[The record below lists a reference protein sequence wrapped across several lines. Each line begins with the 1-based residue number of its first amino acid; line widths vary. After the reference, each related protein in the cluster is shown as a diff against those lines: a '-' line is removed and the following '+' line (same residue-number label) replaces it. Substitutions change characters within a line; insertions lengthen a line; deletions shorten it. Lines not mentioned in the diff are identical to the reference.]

1 MIRSRLAVAA
11 CVVALAGA
19 VSGCLDFVEP
29 TPGPGQ
35 LEVVL
40 TVTDEDPVRSQ
51 LTATFD
57 PGGDPDG
64 DFRTVEEPSIR
75 VAGRT
80 IEPARVTREVPLQYR
95 DDWTLATELIDRSTL
110 DVEGPLLEPGRP
122 RLTTSVPLLWRSGPR
137 SLELEGDEDL
147 VLPLRGADA
156 ATEGI
161 ASWLLVVRK
170 ADSDSTRY
178 LSSSTGS
185 LPDTVRVQ
193 GEVFSGLEEPETMEA
208 RLEVDLRTSDPAR
221 GPFHRTSVRLLV
233 RLVWQ
238 VSYDPGDG

>member
-1 MIRSRLAVAA
+1 MTRSRLAVAA
-11 CVVALAGA
+11 CVVALVGGL
-19 VSGCLDFVEP
+19 SGCLDFVEP

-35 LEVVL
+35 LAVVL
-40 TVTDEDPVRSQ
+40 TVTDDDPVRSQ

-80 IEPARVTREVPLQYR
+80 IEPARLTRAVPLQYR
-95 DDWTLATELIDRSTL
+95 DDWTLAAELTDRSTL
-110 DVEGPLLEPGRP
+110 DVEGPLVELGRP

-147 VLPLRGADA
+147 VLPLRGVDA
-156 ATEGI
+156 ANEGL

-170 ADSDSTRY
+170 ADSDTTRY

-193 GEVFSGLEEPETMEA
+193 GDVFSGLEEPETMEA
-208 RLEVDLRTSDPAR
+208 RLEVDLRASQPAEPPR
-221 GPFHRTSVRLLV
+221 YRTSVRLLV

-238 VSYDPGDG
+238 VSYDPDDG

>member
-1 MIRSRLAVAA
+1 MIRSRFLVAA
-11 CVVALAGA
+11 CVVALVGA
-19 VSGCLDFVEP
+19 LSGCLDFVEP

-35 LEVVL
+35 LTVVL
-40 TVTDEDPVRSQ
+40 TVTDEDPTRSQ

-80 IEPARVTREVPLQYR
+80 IEPARLTRAVPLRYG
-95 DDWTLATELIDRSTL
+95 DDWTLAAELIDRSTL
-110 DVEGPLLEPGRP
+110 DVEGPLLEPGRS
-122 RLTTSVPLLWRSGPR
+122 RATASVPLLWRTGPR

-147 VLPLRGADA
+147 VLPLRGVDD

-170 ADSDSTRY
+170 ADSDTTRY
-178 LSSSTGS
+178 LASSTGS

-193 GEVFSGLEEPETMEA
+193 GDVFSELEAPETMEA
-208 RLEVDLRTSDPAR
+208 RLEVDLRASEPAEPPR
-221 GPFHRTSVRLLV
+221 YRTSVRLLL

>member
-1 MIRSRLAVAA
+1 MIRSRFPVAA
-11 CVVALAGA
+11 CVVALVGA
-19 VSGCLDFVEP
+19 LSGCLDFVEP

-35 LEVVL
+35 LTVVL
-40 TVTDEDPVRSQ
+40 TVTDEDPTRSQ

-64 DFRTVEEPSIR
+64 EFRTVEEPSIR

-80 IEPARVTREVPLQYR
+80 IEPARLTRAVPLQYR
-95 DDWTLATELIDRSTL
+95 DDWTLAAGLIDRPTL
-110 DVEGPLLEPGRP
+110 DVEGPLLEPGGP
-122 RLTTSVPLLWRSGPR
+122 RATASVPLLWRSGPR
-137 SLELEGDEDL
+137 TLELEGDEDL
-147 VLPLRGADA
+147 VLPLRGVDA

-170 ADSDSTRY
+170 ADSDTTRY
-178 LSSSTGS
+178 LASSTGS

-193 GEVFSGLEEPETMEA
+193 GDVFSELEAPETMEA
-208 RLEVDLRTSDPAR
+208 RLEVDLRASEPAEPPR
-221 GPFHRTSVRLLV
+221 YRTSVRLRL